1 VLRQRW
7 TSDKPS
13 IEAFYQ
19 EGRVG
24 QTLRHPNIVRI
35 DEVAGHESV
44 HYIAME
50 FVEGGNLRDFLQIRG
65 GRLERGEAT
74 RLMLEALNGLA
85 YALAQGVTHRD
96 LKLTNLLASSQGTI
110 KLVDFGL
117 ATVHR
122 DEARAEEAHGQRTL
136 ENALLEK
143 TTGVP
148 KGDSRSDIF
157 FLGCVFYQML
167 AGVAP
172 IPEKKDRAARLLRTR
187 LDNIRQLPEVY
198 PNVDRQLAAI
208 VDRMMSLNVRARF
221 QTPHDV
227 IDALRS
233 ATLAD
238 VAPPKPAAPLPKNSQ
253 APTVLVMESDAQ
265 LQATIREKLHAIGY
279 RVILTADPRRGF
291 DRFREQPTD
300 CVVVDCETT
309 EKAGLD
315 NLLET
320 EAYAKNNKLPWNG
333 IVILGADQAAW
344 SSRVTERENFIVMV
358 KPVTMRQ
365 LRERIQRMVPISP

>member
-1 VLRQRW
+1 
-7 TSDKPS
+7 
-13 IEAFYQ
+13 
-19 EGRVG
+19 
-24 QTLRHPNIVRI
+24 
-35 DEVAGHESV
+35 
-44 HYIAME
+44 
-50 FVEGGNLRDFLQIRG
+50 
-65 GRLERGEAT
+65 
-74 RLMLEALNGLA
+74 
-85 YALAQGVTHRD
+85 
-96 LKLTNLLASSQGTI
+96 
-110 KLVDFGL
+110 
-117 ATVHR
+117 
-122 DEARAEEAHGQRTL
+122 
-136 ENALLEK
+136 
-143 TTGVP
+143 
-148 KGDSRSDIF
+148 
-157 FLGCVFYQML
+157 ML